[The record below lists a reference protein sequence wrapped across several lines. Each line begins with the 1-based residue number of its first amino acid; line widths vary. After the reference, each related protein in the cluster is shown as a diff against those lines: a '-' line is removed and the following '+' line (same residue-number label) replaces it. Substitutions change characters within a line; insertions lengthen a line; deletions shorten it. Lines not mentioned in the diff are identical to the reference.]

1 MDEGGERK
9 QMGDEALHCPLAPE
23 FGFDVNFNEAAS
35 KSVGL
40 NACIIGSSQDS
51 VLSSP
56 ETGNAVG
63 LPLPPTTHGRAT
75 HSR

>member
-1 MDEGGERK
+1 
-9 QMGDEALHCPLAPE
+9 MGAEALRRPLAPE
-23 FGFDVNFNEAAS
+23 FGVDVNFYEAAS

-40 NACIIGSSQDS
+40 DACTIGRSQDS
-51 VLSSP
+51 ILSSP

-63 LPLPPTTHGRAT
+63 RPLPPTTHARAT

>member
-1 MDEGGERK
+1 MDAGGGRK
-9 QMGDEALHCPLAPE
+9 QMGDEALHRPLAPE
-23 FGFDVNFNEAAS
+23 FGFDVNFNETAS

-40 NACIIGSSQDS
+40 NVCVIGSSQDGI
-51 VLSSP
+51 LSSP
-56 ETGNAVG
+56 ETGRAVG